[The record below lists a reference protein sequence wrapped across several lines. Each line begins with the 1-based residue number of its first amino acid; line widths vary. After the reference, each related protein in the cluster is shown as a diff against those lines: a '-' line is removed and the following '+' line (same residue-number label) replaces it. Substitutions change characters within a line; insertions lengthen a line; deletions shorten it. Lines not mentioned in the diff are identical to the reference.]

1 MFMKT
6 NKNLYLFA
14 AALVAGTMGMTSC
27 SNEEITPNNPTFDG
41 ESVKTQFAIN
51 IPAAGNTRMTGENTQ
66 QPGTGG
72 TTSFKGMHDIY
83 LIPLTE
89 EGKATSTF
97 TNVIPL
103 SEITT
108 ELEGTGKNYKLYNDV
123 NIPVGTT
130 NFLFY
135 GMGQSDDPATVD
147 DKFAEG
153 ILNNASLPAATKTT
167 DIKFNLEAI
176 LSGDDFSNGM
186 NAIVGVLND
195 VANAQNWSTQTD
207 NTLEKLYE
215 EYTKLKA
222 GYASAVLT
230 TMTELYNAADQIATS
245 GSGAEQTVAGA
256 IKTKIEASFDKN
268 TPTGDDPYTLTWKS
282 SVGVNDQFPTNL
294 NVPEGAAQVSWSD
307 GTGFAAA
314 TELIGTPDK
323 VLDVKKL
330 CYPASLAYFVNT
342 PLKATNDGNFKD
354 WPTTTADWTTGTA
367 FTGWGTEV
375 TAATQTVALQNNIQ
389 YSVANLKTSVKCK
402 SATLED
408 NAQATGGL
416 SANQMITV
424 PGTGFEI
431 TGILIGGQPDQ
442 VDWQMK
448 STSANF
454 DQTVYDRNVVSM
466 YAKNGVYSDPNYT
479 LVLENTANTT
489 NKKVNIAL
497 ELKNTTGI
505 DFYGVDGKIT
515 KDMKF
520 YLVAQ
525 LDPENVGAEGN
536 KNGLEYV
543 FNQDYVTDAKL
554 TIASLKNAYV
564 TIPDLR
570 AAGFQLGLSVD
581 LTWKDGIVFD
591 VEIQ

>member
-1 MFMKT
+1 MKT
-6 NKNLYLFA
+6 NRNLYLFA
-14 AALVAGTMGMTSC
+14 AALVAGTMGMASC
-27 SNEEITPNNPTFDG
+27 SNEEMTPGNQNPTYNG

-66 QPGTGG
+66 QPGSGG

-83 LIPLTE
+83 LIPLT
-89 EGKATSTF
+89 ATGSSSSTF

-103 SEITT
+103 SDITT
-108 ELEGTGKNYKLYNDV
+108 DLEGTDKNYKVYEDV
-123 NIPVGTT
+123 NIPVETK

-135 GMGQSDDPATVD
+135 GMGQSDDPSSPA

-176 LSGDDFSNGM
+176 LSGDDFSKGM
-186 NAIVGVLND
+186 IAIVGVLND
-195 VANAQNWSTQTD
+195 VANANDGMNHWKDQSG
-207 NTLEKLYE
+207 NTLAKLYT
-215 EYTKLKA
+215 EYKKLKA

-230 TMTELYNAADQIATS
+230 TMTELYNAVAPIATS
-245 GSGAEQTVAGA
+245 GSGAEKTVAAA
-256 IKTKIEASFDKN
+256 IKAKIEASF
-268 TPTGDDPYTLTWKS
+268 TPDLPSGDDPYTLTWNVS
-282 SVGVNDQFPTNL
+282 GADATFPTNL
-294 NVPEGAAQVSWSD
+294 YVPEGAAQVSWSD
-307 GTGFAAA
+307 GTGFVAA
-314 TELIGTPDK
+314 TELIGTGDK
-323 VLDVKKL
+323 VLNVKNL

-342 PLKATNDGNFKD
+342 PLKATNSMQVT
-354 WPTTTADWTTGTA
+354 WPSGTSA
-367 FTGWGTEV
+367 WESGFSGWGGEV
-375 TAATQTVALQNNIQ
+375 TAATQTVALQKNIQ

-402 SATLED
+402 SASLMD
-408 NAQATGGL
+408 SKNQA
-416 SANQMITV
+416 ITV
-424 PGTGFEI
+424 PGTGFEV

-442 VDWQMK
+442 VDWEMK
-448 STSANF
+448 STSATF
-454 DQTVYDRNVVSM
+454 DQTVYDKNIVSDM
-466 YAKNGVYSDPNYT
+466 AAKYSTGGDYSDPNYT

-497 ELKNTTGI
+497 ELKNTTGT
-505 DFYGVDGKIT
+505 DFYGVDGKIA
-515 KDMKF
+515 KGMNF

-525 LDPENVGAEGN
+525 LDPANVGTEGN
-536 KNGLEYV
+536 KNGLEHV
-543 FNQDYVTDAKL
+543 FNQDFVTDAKL

-581 LTWKDGIVFD
+581 LTWNDGIVFD